1 MGTAIVS
8 LGLAFPFEM
17 LTVLS
22 MYISTRTD
30 ITVAKCLEC
39 KQARFAQQTEVLVK
53 TLTVLAASPVL
64 DEFLGYVLRSLAQQ
78 LGLQSGGIWLYDQAY
93 HTTILQIDYEDGQIR
108 RGEDILRPGAS
119 RQKRL
124 QQWDTEYMPL
134 LMQNQ
139 ILIQDVQNLPQPPE
153 YALTQTYNQQR
164 GIKTI
169 MVIPLLFGDMF
180 LGNITL
186 RSTQA
191 STSQRS

>member
-1 MGTAIVS
+1 M
-8 LGLAFPFEM
+8 
-17 LTVLS
+17 
-22 MYISTRTD
+22 
-30 ITVAKCLEC
+30 
-39 KQARFAQQTEVLVK
+39 
-53 TLTVLAASPVL
+53 AASPVL